1 MDQIKTCLK
10 LANGKNLSIFSAG
23 DGPIEVQ
30 STARGETKESDVESR
45 NQVISHNVESSNQAI
60 SRNETESQQPG
71 AVSIGDA
78 QGTNSRGKNKF
89 L

>member
-30 STARGETKESDVESR
+30 STARGGTKESDVEWR
-45 NQVISHNVESSNQAI
+45 NQAI

-71 AVSIGDA
+71 VVSIGDA
-78 QGTNSRGKNKF
+78 QGTDTRGKNSF
-89 L
+89 YNNFFR